1 MQTKTN
7 NKQIQ
12 VLDICLPDY
21 FSGYSK
27 TVIQIPIYQ
36 KSFTC
41 KQIANEIESELNM
54 LWELMEQTH
63 SPEELQI
70 WDNYVKELKERKDEL
85 FYEDGNYVEQD
96 ENDMQDCAYIYFG
109 LSNPVNVNGITF
121 LNP

>member
-1 MQTKTN
+1 MQTTTN

-12 VLDICLPDY
+12 VIDICLPDY

-41 KQIANEIESELNM
+41 EQIANDIESELNM
-54 LWELMEQTH
+54 LWELMEETH

-70 WDNYVKELKERKDEL
+70 WGNYVNELKERKDEL
-85 FYEDGNYVEQD
+85 FYEDENYVEQD

-109 LSNPVNVNGITF
+109 LTNPVNVNGITF